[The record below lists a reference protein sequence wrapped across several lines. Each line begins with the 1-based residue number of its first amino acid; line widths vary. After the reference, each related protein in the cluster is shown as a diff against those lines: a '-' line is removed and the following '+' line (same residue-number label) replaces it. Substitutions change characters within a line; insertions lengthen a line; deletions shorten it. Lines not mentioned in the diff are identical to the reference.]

1 MVNIIV
7 ADDHC
12 MITAGL
18 KVILENRAAVRDF
31 TQVSNCNELMKQL
44 GREAYSHLIL
54 DLLFPD
60 GNSLEILPNI
70 HTLYR
75 SLHIMVFSMQP
86 IAIIAPVLQPFGV
99 RYVVSKAASEEEIIR
114 NLIDFVNNREPV
126 VSRTR
131 QYTPSPFAKLA
142 NRELQVLSYI
152 LKGFSTAEIGRELN
166 LAMNTI
172 STMKSRIFEKTATE
186 RVSELIQLAQLHNIH

>member
-1 MVNIIV
+1 
-7 ADDHC
+7 